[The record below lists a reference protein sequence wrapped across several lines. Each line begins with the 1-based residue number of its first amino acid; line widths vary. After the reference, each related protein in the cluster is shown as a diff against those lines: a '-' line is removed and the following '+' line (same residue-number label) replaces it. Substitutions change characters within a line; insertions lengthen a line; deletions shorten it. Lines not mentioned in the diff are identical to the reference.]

1 MAAQRSRSALETF
14 AYPYPGRSQKRT
26 VRGRAAG
33 VGRYATSKNC
43 RARVRPG
50 VLETRASPL
59 RRVSAFS
66 IEDLP
71 TFERPT
77 NAISGAGP
85 RGHSAGRVAVRANS
99 AETTWSGMDQG
110 PFFGG
115 AGRFAG
121 AAGAGGGGSFAWWMS
136 ATFRAYSNF
145 TRLGVA
151 SVWQA
156 RQVFSPGSWRPSAR
170 DSSSSRITYGAA

>member
-33 VGRYATSKNC
+33 VGRNATSKNWS
-43 RARVRPG
+43 ARVRPG

-66 IEDLP
+66 IEDFP
-71 TFERPT
+71 TLERPT

-85 RGHSAGRVAVRANS
+85 RGHSPGRVAVLPNS
-99 AETTWSGMDQG
+99 AVTTWSATAQG
-110 PFFGG
+110 PFFG
-115 AGRFAG
+115 AE
-121 AAGAGGGGSFAWWMS
+121 
-136 ATFRAYSNF
+136 
-145 TRLGVA
+145 
-151 SVWQA
+151 
-156 RQVFSPGSWRPSAR
+156 
-170 DSSSSRITYGAA
+170 